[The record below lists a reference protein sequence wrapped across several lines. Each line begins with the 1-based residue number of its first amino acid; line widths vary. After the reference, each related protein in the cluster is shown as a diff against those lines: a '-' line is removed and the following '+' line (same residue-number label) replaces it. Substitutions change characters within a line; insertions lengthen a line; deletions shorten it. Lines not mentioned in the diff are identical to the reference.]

1 MNFIPARGFVL
12 EARSYAEADKIVQL
26 YTFQLGR
33 VKAIVKGVRK
43 PKSKLSSAI
52 DLFTESAF
60 SLHKKPS
67 ADLYVLSQA
76 KVLDSHGE
84 LKKDLVTITALQV
97 LADLL
102 VQTLHDIEPH
112 PEVYDLVRE
121 TLAALDGKSGPE
133 SVLAAFALKFLDR
146 MGYPLEL
153 DNCVE
158 CGTSLQRRKA
168 TLIPHRGGALCEDCC
183 PSGPARLKVTPAEL
197 EILKKFRSLPLDKVH
212 VIKMRTAFSRELF
225 LTTLDYFERTIEKKL
240 KSVEYYLKVLPPKD

>member
-1 MNFIPARGFVL
+1 ML

-26 YTFQLGR
+26 YTLQLGR
-33 VKAIVKGVRK
+33 IKAIVKGVRK
-43 PKSKLSSAI
+43 PKSKLSSAV
-52 DLFTESAF
+52 DLFTESVF

-84 LKKDLVTITALQV
+84 LKKDLGTITALQV

-102 VQTLHDIEPH
+102 IQTLHDIEPH
-112 PEVYDLVRE
+112 PEVYELARS
-121 TLAALDGKSGPE
+121 TLAVLKGKSGPE
-133 SVLAAFALKFLDR
+133 LTLAAFGVKFLDL

-153 DNCVE
+153 ENCVE

-183 PSGPARLKVTPAEL
+183 PSGPVRLKVAPAEL
-197 EILKKFRSLPLDKVH
+197 EILKKLRSLSLDKIH
-212 VIKMRTAFSRELF
+212 VIKMKPAFLRGLF
-225 LTTLDYFERTIEKKL
+225 LTALEYFERTIEKKL
-240 KSVEYYLKVLPPKD
+240 KSIEYYLKVLPAKD